1 MKFPKFKDQE
11 HHDEQENSLL
21 EKKKK
26 KSQLQSFFF
35 CLTQTIK
42 ILGNLKKKKSLI
54 RNIARYER
62 AQSIAFI
69 YPS

>member
-26 KSQLQSFFF
+26 KCQLQSFFF
-35 CLTQTIK
+35 
-42 ILGNLKKKKSLI
+42 SV
-54 RNIARYER
+54 
-62 AQSIAFI
+62 
-69 YPS
+69 